1 MLPGAGAI
9 LKIVLPKVLDTVLKQ
24 FKLDKVLDYVEG
36 ENELDM
42 KVKHMEEKIKLLE
55 KMAHPSRDFEICG
68 DCRCKVVIA
77 EHIEERTK

>member
-1 MLPGAGAI
+1 MLQGIIIKEATKFIA
-9 LKIVLPKVLDTVLKQ
+9 KQ

-68 DCRCKVVIA
+68 DCRCKVVVA

>member
-1 MLPGAGAI
+1 MLQGIIIA
-9 LKIVLPKVLDTVLKQ
+9 KVVKLIAKQ

-68 DCRCKVVIA
+68 DCRCKVVVA

>member
-55 KMAHPSRDFEICG
+55 KMSHPSRDFEICS
-68 DCRCKVVIA
+68 DCKCKVVIT
-77 EHIEERTK
+77 ENIETKNI

>member
-1 MLPGAGAI
+1 MLQGMIIKEATKFIA
-9 LKIVLPKVLDTVLKQ
+9 KQ

>member
-1 MLPGAGAI
+1 MLHGIIIKEATKFIA
-9 LKIVLPKVLDTVLKQ
+9 KQ

-55 KMAHPSRDFEICG
+55 KMSHPPRDFEICG
-68 DCRCKVVIA
+68 DCRCKVVIT
-77 EHIEERTK
+77 ENIETKNI

>member
-1 MLPGAGAI
+1 MLQGMIIKEATKFIA
-9 LKIVLPKVLDTVLKQ
+9 KQ

-55 KMAHPSRDFEICG
+55 KMSHPPRDFEICG
-68 DCRCKVVIA
+68 DCRCKVVIT
-77 EHIEERTK
+77 ENIETKNI

>member
-1 MLPGAGAI
+1 MLQGMIIKEATKFIA
-9 LKIVLPKVLDTVLKQ
+9 KQ

-68 DCRCKVVIA
+68 DCRCKVVVA